1 MRDNRNKI
9 EQKEENN
16 EKDSMIDNNNQIF
29 RQIRERKDASMLS
42 LNETKAGEDYT
53 VKWMTGMPE
62 TMDYIRSCKV
72 REGEDV
78 RVISRIFGG
87 VIVGV
92 EDRRI
97 LISDDAAR
105 RIKVWRNKG
114 QLFLSGFRKKNQ
126 RKKLFFIYEQ
136 GHLSRLQDVHKNF
149 IVKPD
154 RKC

>member
-1 MRDNRNKI
+1 M
-9 EQKEENN
+9 
-16 EKDSMIDNNNQIF
+16 
-29 RQIRERKDASMLS
+29 KDASMLS

-72 REGEDV
+72 SEGEDV
-78 RVISRIFGG
+78 HVISRIFGG

-114 QLFLSGFRKKNQ
+114 QLFLSGFRKKIQ

-136 GHLSRLQDVHKNF
+136 GHLSRLQDVQKNF

>member
-1 MRDNRNKI
+1 MRDKRNKI

-16 EKDSMIDNNNQIF
+16 EKDSMIDNTNQIF
-29 RQIRERKDASMLS
+29 RQIRERKDESMLS

-105 RIKVWRNKG
+105 RIKV
-114 QLFLSGFRKKNQ
+114 
-126 RKKLFFIYEQ
+126 
-136 GHLSRLQDVHKNF
+136 
-149 IVKPD
+149 
-154 RKC
+154 

>member
-16 EKDSMIDNNNQIF
+16 EKDSMIDKTNQIF

-53 VKWMTGMPE
+53 VKWKTGMPE
-62 TMDYIRSCKV
+62 TMDYIRSCKL

-105 RIKVWRNKG
+105 RIKV
-114 QLFLSGFRKKNQ
+114 
-126 RKKLFFIYEQ
+126 
-136 GHLSRLQDVHKNF
+136 
-149 IVKPD
+149 
-154 RKC
+154 

>member
-1 MRDNRNKI
+1 
-9 EQKEENN
+9 
-16 EKDSMIDNNNQIF
+16 MIDKTNQIF

-53 VKWMTGMPE
+53 VKWMTGIPE

-105 RIKVWRNKG
+105 RIKVRRNKG

-136 GHLSRLQDVHKNF
+136 GHLSRLQDVQKNF

>member
-136 GHLSRLQDVHKNF
+136 GHLSRLQDVQKNF

>member
-16 EKDSMIDNNNQIF
+16 EKDSMIDKTNQIF

-97 LISDDAAR
+97 LISDDVAR

-114 QLFLSGFRKKNQ
+114 QLFLSGFRKKIQ

-136 GHLSRLQDVHKNF
+136 GHLSRLQDVQKNF

>member
-16 EKDSMIDNNNQIF
+16 EKDSMIDKTNQIF

-53 VKWMTGMPE
+53 VKWMTGIPE

-136 GHLSRLQDVHKNF
+136 GHLSRLQDVQKNF

>member
-1 MRDNRNKI
+1 
-9 EQKEENN
+9 
-16 EKDSMIDNNNQIF
+16 
-29 RQIRERKDASMLS
+29 MLS

-72 REGEDV
+72 SEGEDV
-78 RVISRIFGG
+78 HVISRIFGG

-92 EDRRI
+92 KNRRI
-97 LISDDAAR
+97 LISDDA
-105 RIKVWRNKG
+105 
-114 QLFLSGFRKKNQ
+114 SGFRKRIQ
-126 RKKLFFIYEQ
+126 RKKLFFICEQ
-136 GHLSRLQDVHKNF
+136 SHLSRLQDVQKKF

>member
-126 RKKLFFIYEQ
+126 RNKLFFIYEQ
-136 GHLSRLQDVHKNF
+136 GHLSRLQDVQKNF

>member
-16 EKDSMIDNNNQIF
+16 EKDSMIDTNNQIF

-136 GHLSRLQDVHKNF
+136 GHLSRLQDVQKNF

>member
-16 EKDSMIDNNNQIF
+16 EKNSIIDKTNYIF
-29 RQIRERKDASMLS
+29 RQNNERKDASMLS

-72 REGEDV
+72 SEGEDV
-78 RVISRIFGG
+78 HVISRIFGG

-92 EDRRI
+92 KNRRI

-105 RIKVWRNKG
+105 RIKV
-114 QLFLSGFRKKNQ
+114 
-126 RKKLFFIYEQ
+126 
-136 GHLSRLQDVHKNF
+136 
-149 IVKPD
+149 
-154 RKC
+154 

>member
-1 MRDNRNKI
+1 
-9 EQKEENN
+9 
-16 EKDSMIDNNNQIF
+16 
-29 RQIRERKDASMLS
+29 MLS

-78 RVISRIFGG
+78 RVIRRIFGG

-105 RIKVWRNKG
+105 RIKV
-114 QLFLSGFRKKNQ
+114 
-126 RKKLFFIYEQ
+126 
-136 GHLSRLQDVHKNF
+136 
-149 IVKPD
+149 
-154 RKC
+154 

>member
-16 EKDSMIDNNNQIF
+16 EKDSMIDKTNKIF

-136 GHLSRLQDVHKNF
+136 DHLSRLQDVQKNF

>member
-16 EKDSMIDNNNQIF
+16 EKDSMIDKTNQIF

-136 GHLSRLQDVHKNF
+136 GHLSRLQDVQKNF

>member
-1 MRDNRNKI
+1 MRDNRTKI

-16 EKDSMIDNNNQIF
+16 EKDSMIDTNNQIF

-136 GHLSRLQDVHKNF
+136 GHLSRLQDVQKNF

>member
-114 QLFLSGFRKKNQ
+114 QLFLSGFRKKIQ

-136 GHLSRLQDVHKNF
+136 GHLSRLQDVQKNF

>member
-16 EKDSMIDNNNQIF
+16 EKDSMIDKTNQIF

-92 EDRRI
+92 KNRRI

-136 GHLSRLQDVHKNF
+136 GHLSRLQDVQKNF